1 MLKIAI
7 RKMTEMYNSA
17 LVCNLSNLSSIEH
30 PEQQNSRK
38 KKKILL
44 QCYPQVLHSQEE
56 GVFEHSFKISAIKFY
71 DVSISFCSCYV
82 WAEKQH
88 SIIMSARQFSGKKL
102 CEEARLFQWVKQN
115 NYS

>member
-38 KKKILL
+38 NKKKN
-44 QCYPQVLHSQEE
+44 
-56 GVFEHSFKISAIKFY
+56 SA
-71 DVSISFCSCYV
+71 S
-82 WAEKQH
+82 
-88 SIIMSARQFSGKKL
+88 MLPPSATLTRG
-102 CEEARLFQWVKQN
+102 RRV
-115 NYS
+115 